1 MKKVFMEP
9 EVKVTKFEYED
20 IMNVDITSSPE
31 VVGPRWI
38 RGNAGEETLDFL
50 EKQKGAL
57 CSRPKPIKSQRAM

>member
-31 VVGPRWI
+31 VVGPEVDPEKEDLPYRVQWPQCAW
-38 RGNAGEETLDFL
+38 GSVHLPLMEVDL
-50 EKQKGAL
+50 E
-57 CSRPKPIKSQRAM
+57 